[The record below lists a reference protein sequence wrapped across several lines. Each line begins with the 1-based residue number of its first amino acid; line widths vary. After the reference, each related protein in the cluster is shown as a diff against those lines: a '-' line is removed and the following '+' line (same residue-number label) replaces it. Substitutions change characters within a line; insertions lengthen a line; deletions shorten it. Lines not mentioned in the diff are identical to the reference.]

1 MLINCYFCSYIGV
14 EVSERGIFIFLIVV
28 IVIMRKIFFFLLNL
42 NKIIIKEGRV
52 YGGLFFDKM
61 RVCLRLSS
69 I

>member
-42 NKIIIKEGRV
+42 NKIIKKEGRV